1 MDGYLSQVLIN
12 RYVLVQVISYVYMGK
27 SIVTLIDGEG
37 ETMITTIQLIF
48 IGYIHMENIAYLW
61 GTIL

>member
-12 RYVLVQVISYVYMGK
+12 RYVLVQVISYVSMGK